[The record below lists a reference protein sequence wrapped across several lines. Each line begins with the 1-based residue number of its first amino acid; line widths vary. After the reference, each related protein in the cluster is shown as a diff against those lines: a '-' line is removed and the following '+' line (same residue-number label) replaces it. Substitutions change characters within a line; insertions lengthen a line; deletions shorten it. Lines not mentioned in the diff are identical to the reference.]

1 MPCYLQRIMIEQ
13 RSQYG
18 GITVYKSILIAT
30 DGSELA
36 QKGVDQGLALAKQVG
51 SKVIFVSVT
60 ELLPSYGIV
69 VAAEWASSPAAFQ
82 EYRDAI
88 TKAAA
93 GILTAAKEKAESEG
107 VTSEVLHIENQSP
120 AQGIIEAAKHKHC
133 DLIVIASHGRRGVNK
148 LLLGSQAAEVLSLSS
163 VPVLVVK

>member
-1 MPCYLQRIMIEQ
+1 MYRN
-13 RSQYG
+13 
-18 GITVYKSILIAT
+18 ILIAT

-36 QKGVDQGLALAKQVG
+36 EKGVEQGVALAKGVGAQVT
-51 SKVIFVSVT
+51 FVSVT

-82 EYRDAI
+82 EYREAI
-88 TKAAA
+88 TKAA
-93 GILTAAKEKAESEG
+93 GEILTKAKTIAEAAG
-107 VTSEVLHIENQSP
+107 VAAQAVHVENQSP
-120 AQGIIEAAKHKHC
+120 AQGIVEAAKTRGC

-163 VPVLVVK
+163 VPVLIIK

>member
-1 MPCYLQRIMIEQ
+1 M
-13 RSQYG
+13 
-18 GITVYKSILIAT
+18 YKNILIAT

-36 QKGVDQGLALAKQVG
+36 EKGVDQGVALAKETGARVT
-51 SKVIFVSVT
+51 FVSVT

-82 EYRDAI
+82 EYREAI
-88 TKAAA
+88 TKAATE
-93 GILTAAKEKAESEG
+93 ILSKAKAKATAIG
-107 VTSEVLHIENQSP
+107 VSVEAVHVENQSP
-120 AQGIIEAAKHKHC
+120 AQGIVEAANAKNA

-148 LLLGSQAAEVLSLSS
+148 LLLGSQAAEVLSLST

>member
-1 MPCYLQRIMIEQ
+1 M
-13 RSQYG
+13 
-18 GITVYKSILIAT
+18 YKSILIAT

-36 QKGVDQGLALAKQVG
+36 DKGVDQGLALAKQLG
-51 SKVIFVSVT
+51 SKVQFVSVT

-82 EYRDAI
+82 EYREAI
-88 TKAAA
+88 TQAAA
-93 GILTAAKEKAESEG
+93 DLLAKAKAKAESAG
-107 VTSEVLHIENQSP
+107 VSAEVLHIENQSP

-148 LLLGSQAAEVLSLSS
+148 LLLGSQAAEVLSLST

>member
-1 MPCYLQRIMIEQ
+1 M
-13 RSQYG
+13 
-18 GITVYKSILIAT
+18 YKSILIAT

-36 QKGVDQGLALAKQVG
+36 QKGIDQGLVLAKQLG
-51 SKVIFVSVT
+51 SKVVFVSVT

-93 GILTAAKEKAESEG
+93 EILAGAQQKAEGAG
-107 VTSEVLHIENQSP
+107 VAVEVLHIENQSP

-163 VPVLVVK
+163 VPVLVIK

>member
-1 MPCYLQRIMIEQ
+1 MYRN
-13 RSQYG
+13 
-18 GITVYKSILIAT
+18 ILIAT

-36 QKGVDQGLALAKQVG
+36 EKGVEQGVALAKGVGAQVT
-51 SKVIFVSVT
+51 FVSVT

-82 EYRDAI
+82 EYREAI
-88 TKAAA
+88 TKAANE
-93 GILTAAKEKAESEG
+93 ILTKAKATAQAADVAAQA
-107 VTSEVLHIENQSP
+107 VHVENQSP
-120 AQGIIEAAKHKHC
+120 AQGIVEAATAKGC

-163 VPVLVVK
+163 VPVLIIK

>member
-1 MPCYLQRIMIEQ
+1 MDRDRKLEAWA
-13 RSQYG
+13 
-18 GITVYKSILIAT
+18 VYKTILIAT

-36 QKGVDQGLALAKQVG
+36 DKGVEQGVALAKQFG
-51 SKVIFVSVT
+51 SQVQLVSVT

-82 EYRDAI
+82 EYREAI

-93 GILTAAKEKAESEG
+93 DLLAKAKAKAEAAG
-107 VTSEVLHIENQSP
+107 VDVETLHIENQSP
-120 AQGIIEAAKHKHC
+120 AQGIIEAAKQTGS

>member
-1 MPCYLQRIMIEQ
+1 M
-13 RSQYG
+13 
-18 GITVYKSILIAT
+18 YKSILIAT

-36 QKGVDQGLALAKQVG
+36 DKGVDQGLALAKQLG
-51 SKVIFVSVT
+51 SKVQFVSVT

-82 EYRDAI
+82 EYREAI
-88 TKAAA
+88 TQAAA
-93 GILTAAKEKAESEG
+93 ELLAKAKAKAESAG
-107 VTSEVLHIENQSP
+107 VSAEVLHIENQSP

-133 DLIVIASHGRRGVNK
+133 DLIVIASHGRRGVNR
-148 LLLGSQAAEVLSLSS
+148 LLLGSQAAEVLSLSA

>member
-1 MPCYLQRIMIEQ
+1 M
-13 RSQYG
+13 
-18 GITVYKSILIAT
+18 YKNILIAT

-36 QKGVDQGLALAKQVG
+36 EKGVDQGVALAKETG
-51 SKVIFVSVT
+51 AKVIFVSVT

-82 EYRDAI
+82 EYREAI
-88 TKAAA
+88 TKAATE
-93 GILTAAKEKAESEG
+93 ILSKAKAKAMEIG
-107 VTSEVLHIENQSP
+107 VSAEAVHVENQSP
-120 AQGIIEAAKHKHC
+120 AQGIVEAANAKNA

-148 LLLGSQAAEVLSLSS
+148 LLLGSQAAEVLSLSA

>member
-1 MPCYLQRIMIEQ
+1 M
-13 RSQYG
+13 
-18 GITVYKSILIAT
+18 YKNILIAT

-36 QKGVDQGLALAKQVG
+36 EKGVDQGVALAKETGARVT
-51 SKVIFVSVT
+51 FVSVT

-82 EYRDAI
+82 EYREAI
-88 TKAAA
+88 TKAATE
-93 GILTAAKEKAESEG
+93 ILSKAKAKAMEIG
-107 VTSEVLHIENQSP
+107 VSVEAVHVENQSP
-120 AQGIIEAAKHKHC
+120 AQGIVEAANAKNA

-148 LLLGSQAAEVLSLSS
+148 LLLGSQAAEVLSLST